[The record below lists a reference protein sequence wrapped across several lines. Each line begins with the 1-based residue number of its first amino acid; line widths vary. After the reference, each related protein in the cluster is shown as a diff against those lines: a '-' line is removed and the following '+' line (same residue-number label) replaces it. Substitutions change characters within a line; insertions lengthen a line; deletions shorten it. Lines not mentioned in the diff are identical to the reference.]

1 MTKKLKTIKFQD
13 FHSSDE
19 LLNFLI
25 ENGIDY
31 LEHEDGRVFHYSES
45 EQVWEEN
52 KPEDLKKFKA

>member
-31 LEHEDGRVFHYSES
+31 LEHEDGRKFHYSES
-45 EQVWEEN
+45 ELVWEEN
-52 KPEDLKKFKA
+52 KPEDLKKFK